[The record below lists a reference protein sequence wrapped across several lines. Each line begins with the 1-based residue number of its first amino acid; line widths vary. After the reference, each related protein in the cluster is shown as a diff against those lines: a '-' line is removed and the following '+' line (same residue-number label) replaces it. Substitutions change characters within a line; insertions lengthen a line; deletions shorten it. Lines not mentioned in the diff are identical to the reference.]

1 MAGGGIP
8 GLRGGDH
15 VGITV
20 PDLAQAHEFLPG
32 GLRRAPAGT

>member
-1 MAGGGIP
+1 MGGIP

-20 PDLAQAHEFLPG
+20 PDMKQAHEFLVA
-32 GLRRAPAGT
+32 LR

>member
-1 MAGGGIP
+1 MPIP

-20 PDLAQAHEFLPG
+20 PDMAQAHAFLTG
-32 GLRRAPAGT
+32 VLGCEHVY